1 MRRTDREI
9 TDAEK
14 RVELLEVINEM
25 LPPRLLRQRRG
36 VYRAAEFRLRRGKRK
51 AGVLFSQ
58 R

>member
-25 LPPRLLRQRRG
+25 AGELVDLEN
-36 VYRAAEFRLRRGKRK
+36 AEIASASATTARCISCR
-51 AGVLFSQ
+51 
-58 R
+58 